1 MSFNFLVNY
10 WTTAD
15 ENGSMT
21 WNVTHDKIS
30 ILHHFN
36 DENIDLEQM
45 LSLLNNSDETYGL
58 QTRGQKLWFVMQVSN
73 SEHWNYDYFK
83 RVEFTVKR
91 FFFFLIFSSINLET
105 MNFKEFF
112 VRYENVLA
120 FYSFLKMKS
129 KQIIRNGQEKN

>member
-1 MSFNFLVNY
+1 
-10 WTTAD
+10 
-15 ENGSMT
+15 
-21 WNVTHDKIS
+21 
-30 ILHHFN
+30 
-36 DENIDLEQM
+36 
-45 LSLLNNSDETYGL
+45 
-58 QTRGQKLWFVMQVSN
+58 MQVSN

-83 RVEFTVKR
+83 RVEFTVKI